1 MKRGEHM
8 IPHGREERSEGGG
21 GGGPVQCFW
30 RSDEPKEQT
39 TCRPSPQRLQRA
51 EKTN

>member
-1 MKRGEHM
+1 MKRGERM
-8 IPHGREERSEGGG
+8 IPHGREERSERGG

-30 RSDEPKEQT
+30 SDELKEQT
-39 TCRPSPQRLQRA
+39 TCRPSPRRLQRA